1 MDQTFGEKTSRERPF
16 AEFTLSAAHG
26 LRVTLLE
33 RGPGCHPER
42 SAGSLRPARQTL
54 RRAQG
59 DRPSL
64 HVHEWMVR
72 SGGLAQVLFERIACG
87 STTRGD
93 LDFPIDRLQ
102 VGVDRAR
109 TDDELCGD
117 LGVGQSLSQQAQH
130 LHFAHR
136 QPIRIGGWRF
146 RWWSRCSLYK
156 DRHWSSSCKGLLP
169 CHATSLGPCN
179 RKGSLTQLGMCG
191 SDGALIV
198 GTVDGWQGRAEGVAH
213 GCCCGPQPHCPC
225 RLTLRRDHDGQ
236 TLQSGSNTH
245 DGQTS
250 QQALFI
256 HRACGC
262 VIALNAAD
270 LSEKGTRPG

>member
-16 AEFTLSAAHG
+16 AEFTLSAANG

-42 SAGSLRPARQTL
+42 SEGSLRSSSQTL
-54 RRAQG
+54 RGVSPERSEWAQG

-117 LGVGQSLSQQAQH
+117 LGVSQSLSQQAQH

-136 QPIRIGGWRF
+136 QPIRRGGGRLG
-146 RWWSRCSLYK
+146 WWCWGGLSWG
-156 DRHWSSSCKGLLP
+156 RHGASGCQGLFP
-169 CHATSLGPCN
+169 CHAPAPGPHPPQGLVTPLGT
-179 RKGSLTQLGMCG
+179 G
-191 SDGALIV
+191 
-198 GTVDGWQGRAEGVAH
+198 GRNG
-213 GCCCGPQPHCPC
+213 
-225 RLTLRRDHDGQ
+225 
-236 TLQSGSNTH
+236 
-245 DGQTS
+245 
-250 QQALFI
+250 
-256 HRACGC
+256 
-262 VIALNAAD
+262 
-270 LSEKGTRPG
+270 